1 MGLENLN
8 GRPIDYINDESGE
21 RKSIQPPKAPVVE
34 EPEIPSILK
43 DIEDDFNDVS
53 ETYRKRLEELEAQ
66 KKELEEIKKEQ
77 EAKFEKTK
85 KDFEA
90 NFDFENSGES
100 AKLVKDEF
108 SEQFKDLSARLE
120 DLYGDTPK
128 GLNK

>member
-66 KKELEEIKKEQ
+66 KEELE
-77 EAKFEKTK
+77 
-85 KDFEA
+85 DFET